1 MTRRLTA
8 DLAFRLP
15 EERRHKGEPSAWA
28 RMTRPGQ
35 EMHSFLEAAFFDDNR
50 NLWLS
55 DVPYGRVF
63 RITPAGVWE
72 IMHRIDGEPHA
83 MRIAPDGRHI
93 AVDYRHGLIALT
105 GPDSFEVLSA
115 GLEHVASNRAHTRPG
130 PDPGPRRADAEAP
143 ARGPGRGGSGQTRHA
158 PKGQPFLGLSDMC
171 YGSDGRLWFTDSG
184 RTSLS
189 DPRGG
194 VYCLSPSGDLRLL
207 LDCVP
212 YSNGICLSPDGDW
225 LYVAATRANQVWRL
239 STRLPETGQPMAG
252 TFLQLSGGLGPDG
265 LATNARGW
273 LAVAQAQAGRAY
285 VFDALGDP
293 VAEIR
298 LPEGLWTTSVVF
310 HPDTQ
315 TRLYIVDAQTG
326 SVFTSDIPD

>member
-8 DLAFRLP
+8 EPAFRLP
-15 EERRHKGEPSAWA
+15 DAHRHTGAPSAWA

-35 EMHSFLEAAFFDDNR
+35 PMHSFLEAAFFDDDR

-63 RITPAGVWE
+63 CISPKGEWK
-72 IMHRIDGEPHA
+72 IMHKIDGEPHA

-93 AVDYRHGLIALT
+93 AVDYRHGLIDLT
-105 GPDSFEVLSA
+105 GPDSFKVLHT
-115 GLEHVASNRAHTRPG
+115 GLH
-130 PDPGPRRADAEAP
+130 D
-143 ARGPGRGGSGQTRHA
+143 
-158 PKGQPFLGLSDMC
+158 QPFLGLSDMC
-171 YGSDGRLWFTDSG
+171 YGADGTLWFTDSG
-184 RTSLS
+184 RSSLS
-189 DPRGG
+189 DPTGRA
-194 VYCLSPSGDLRLL
+194 YCLPPSGGLRLL

-212 YSNGICLSPDGDW
+212 YSNGICLSPDGQW

-239 STRLPETGQPMAG
+239 STRLPETGQPMVG

-265 LATNARGW
+265 LATNTRGW

-298 LPEGLWTTSVVF
+298 LPNGLWTTSVAF
-310 HPDTQ
+310 HPDNQ
-315 TRLYIVDAQTG
+315 SRLYIVDAQTG
-326 SVFTSDIPD
+326 SIFTSDIPD

>member
-1 MTRRLTA
+1 MIYLTA
-8 DLAFRLP
+8 EPALTLP
-15 EERRHKGEPSAWA
+15 EEYRHRGEPSAWA
-28 RMTRPGQ
+28 KMTRPGQ
-35 EMHSFLEAAFFDDNR
+35 PMHSFLEAAFFDAAR

-63 RITPAGVWE
+63 RISPQGDWQQ
-72 IMHRIDGEPHA
+72 MHRIDGELHA

-93 AVDYRHGLIALT
+93 AVDYRNGLIELT
-105 GPDSFEVLSA
+105 GPEHFDVLST
-115 GLEHVASNRAHTRPG
+115 GLPN
-130 PDPGPRRADAEAP
+130 
-143 ARGPGRGGSGQTRHA
+143 
-158 PKGQPFLGLSDMC
+158 QPFLGLSDMC
-171 YGSDGRLWFTDSG
+171 YGADGTLWFTDSG

-189 DPRGG
+189 DPRGR
-194 VYCLSPSGDLRLL
+194 VYCLTPSGNLRLL

-212 YSNGICLSPDGDW
+212 YSNGICLSPDGAW
-225 LYVAATRANQVWRL
+225 LYIAATRANQVWRL
-239 STRLPETGQPMAG
+239 STRLPETGLPMVG

-293 VAEIR
+293 LAEVR
-298 LPEGLWTTSVVF
+298 LPDGQWTTSVTF
-310 HPDTQ
+310 HPDVPN
-315 TRLYIVDAQTG
+315 RLYIVDAQTG